1 MENTGTAQAGGLLI
15 LMALGMLCMG
25 AALIVVCYKSRAS
38 RKERERAEKE
48 MAAAKAADGV
58 FERVIPGEFLKL
70 LKIRDYSGLTVGAQE
85 YFSAV
90 ILDVNRADF
99 SDAIRDKKTE
109 DVFASINGML
119 GQAIPI
125 IRGRGGLIDSF
136 ERGGIS
142 AFFKDGCAQALTAA
156 VSLCEAVNAGGKEEY
171 FSVAAGL
178 TKGSVMI
185 GVVGH
190 EERINI
196 LLLSEAKEFAGFLRE
211 VGYRYYARILVT
223 RDVLDSMG
231 EGALRFNSR
240 ILGKIYI
247 RSQGS
252 SVTVCDVFDGDRVEI
267 RNKKRRTRIVFEKG
281 VELFQ
286 AGKLSQARQHFVEV
300 LKLDSA
306 DRAASFYLL
315 RCDGCLNDEETWH
328 EYMETY

>member
-1 MENTGTAQAGGLLI
+1 MGNTKMAEAGVLLI
-15 LMALGMLCMG
+15 LMVLLLLFMG
-25 AALIVVCYKSRAS
+25 LMLIVVCLRN
-38 RKERERAEKE
+38 RRDQKERERVEKE
-48 MAAAKAADGV
+48 LISAKTAGEI

-70 LKIRDYSGLTVGAQE
+70 LKVKDYSGLTVGAQE

-99 SDAIRDKKTE
+99 SDTIHDRKTE

-125 IRGRGGLIDSF
+125 IRGQGGLIDSF

-142 AFFKDGCAQALTAA
+142 AFFKDRCAQALTAA

-171 FSVAAGL
+171 ASVAAGL
-178 TKGSVMI
+178 TEGSVMI

-190 EERINI
+190 EERINL

-223 RDVLDSMG
+223 KELLDSMG
-231 EGALRFNSR
+231 EEALRFNSR
-240 ILGKIYI
+240 ILGKIHI
-247 RSQGS
+247 RSRNA
-252 SVTVCDVFDGDRVEI
+252 SVVVCDVFDGDRVEI

-281 VELFQ
+281 VELFWE
-286 AGKLSQARQHFVEV
+286 GKLLKARQHFVEV
-300 LKLDSA
+300 LKLDTA

-315 RCDGCLNDEETWH
+315 RCDACLNEEETWQ